1 MEAKI
6 KIKKWVNGE
15 PWSHGMVT
23 LGNGKV
29 FTFHMKHFENP
40 SQFGIDDGRISKL
53 DVRTEATG
61 KPVIHFDRGWDI
73 TRARATTRRS
83 STRSRRSTT
92 ERSIRRRRRTPPRH
106 TRKENEDGEEE

>member
-29 FTFHMKHFENP
+29 FTFHMKHFEHP

-73 TRARATTRRS
+73 
-83 STRSRRSTT
+83 
-92 ERSIRRRRRTPPRH
+92 PPRTSVH
-106 TRKENEDGEEE
+106 NGCPRAASGLHASTAWAHSMCSTIQSRCGAASGMPA

>member
-29 FTFHMKHFENP
+29 FTFHMKHFEHP

-53 DVRTEATG
+53 DVRTEATR

-73 TRARATTRRS
+73 
-83 STRSRRSTT
+83 
-92 ERSIRRRRRTPPRH
+92 PPRTSDH
-106 TRKENEDGEEE
+106 KAVLNALKAKYN